1 MGSCYASQGRFT
13 EALPSCERAII
24 AKAKGDVHGRVDAAS
39 VGASL
44 HQVGYCHASQ
54 GKFAQALPWFEQAIT
69 AKEKGDVR
77 GRVDHASLETSR
89 REVERCHAR
98 LEKRDKPR
106 S

>member
-1 MGSCYASQGRFT
+1 
-13 EALPSCERAII
+13 
-24 AKAKGDVHGRVDAAS
+24 
-39 VGASL
+39 
-44 HQVGYCHASQ
+44 VGYCHASQ